1 MAGVSVIGFGTA
13 QLPLHPLAS
22 VDTLV
27 AVGVIIVG
35 CAILAF
41 RGWYKEQ

>member
-13 QLPLHPLAS
+13 QLPLNPLAS
-22 VDTLV
+22 IETLV
-27 AVGVIIVG
+27 SIGIVVFG

-41 RGWYKEQ
+41 RGW